1 MKYKKFVNF
10 EYFARIIKIY
20 LIALLNYFL
29 FFILLIIRPFK
40 KIKIFELETRAIGHY
55 SLSIEIFLSEI
66 EKGII
71 EKDQIYLA
79 ITNKKVANKFLL
91 KKWKPFFII
100 ISCKFNFFLNFL
112 RKFKFGYIFLAPY
125 RDWIKPSTPWQYIDI
140 NNVLKNSSPFIK
152 FTNHEIEVGNKF
164 LKELGI
170 IDKNYVCFNSRSGD
184 YRNDFDS
191 NANGDINHQIK
202 GIQELTNYGLK
213 AIRMGAKGQPHLASH
228 PNIIDYANSKY
239 KSEFND
245 IFLSF
250 NCKFMIS
257 NGTGIDRIPIL
268 NRKKT
273 LMINYF
279 SNGFHDIHSE
289 FTSIFVPKK
298 IKYLKTGKFL
308 TFQEI
313 FKLGLFN
320 ISSKIKLKEL
330 GYLSHENHEDEIRD
344 AIMEMY
350 ELIIGKK
357 KIEFIY
363 DTNKSFWDTFEKY
376 NYKRPNPGDIM
387 ISPSF
392 IKKNLD
398 LF

>member
-10 EYFARIIKIY
+10 ACKIQIY
-20 LIALLNYFL
+20 LVALLNYFL
-29 FFILLIIRPFK
+29 FFLLLIIRPFK

-71 EKDQIYLA
+71 DKDQIYLA
-79 ITNKKVANKFLL
+79 ITNKTVANKFLL

-100 ISCKFNFFLNFL
+100 ISYKFDFFLNFL
-112 RKFKFGYIFLAPY
+112 RKFKFGHFFLAPY
-125 RDWIKPSTPWQYIDI
+125 RGWKKPSIPWQYIDI

-152 FTNHEIEVGNKF
+152 FTNHEIEVGNKT
-164 LKELGI
+164 LKELGVVNE
-170 IDKNYVCFNSRSGD
+170 NYVCFNSRSGD

-191 NANGDINHQIK
+191 NSNGDINCQIK

-213 AIRMGAKGQPHLASH
+213 AIRMGAIGQPRLAPH
-228 PNIIDYANSKY
+228 PDIIDYANSKY

-245 IFLSF
+245 IFLAF

-273 LMINYF
+273 IIINYF
-279 SNGFHDIHSE
+279 CNGFHDIHSE

-298 IKYLKTGKFL
+298 IKCLKTGRFL

-320 ISSKIKLKEL
+320 ISSKTKLKEF
-330 GYLSHENHEDEIRD
+330 GYLSHENNEDEIRD
-344 AIMEMY
+344 TIMEMY
-350 ELIIGKK
+350 DLIICKK

-363 DTNKSFWDTFEKY
+363 DLNKSFWDNFEKY
-376 NYKRPNPGDIM
+376 NYERPNPGDIM